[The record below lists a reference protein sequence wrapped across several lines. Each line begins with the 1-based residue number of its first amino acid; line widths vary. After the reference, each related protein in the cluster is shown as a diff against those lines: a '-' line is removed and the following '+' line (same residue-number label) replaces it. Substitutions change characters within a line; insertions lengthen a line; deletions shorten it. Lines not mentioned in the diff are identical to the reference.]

1 MVVRPLRAGFSEAV
15 TPPQDDVPPVSQP
28 QQPPADALA
37 GVLRHLSGG
46 TTGAT
51 GQANTGG
58 TNIANSGV
66 IERLTVALSAA
77 PPQPST
83 TAFVSYPESDRD
95 WVEQSLLAALD
106 PLPMQL
112 FYSGGHLSQPDDWE
126 MVYAVMDKASLLI
139 VVGRDS
145 SVVRDRRVRDQVA
158 YWLDNHPDRSG
169 VVLVG
174 QPDSRPEAIDHRLA
188 GLPMVAMPVGEV
200 TAASRAAA
208 ADRLVRAIRWTP
220 RAEPG
225 ATRDRVVDEDAL
237 GPVRD
242 AYLRWV
248 CRTHSVID
256 TVVAGVSVTMPL
268 AQCPPPGPLV
278 RDGSSGRTRSTELDH
293 LRSRARQVAGDGGTT
308 PDSGAEF
315 SVLADRPLPTYLSPT
330 RSIDRLDL
338 SGLPELSPGRLA
350 GTVWRAIVLGEP
362 GSGKS
367 SMVRRLAYDTAARR
381 LADDGERDE
390 VRRLPVLCRAADLAV
405 GLAGAEE
412 SAEGLAALAIQL
424 GWAGALPTDPA
435 SGDRL
440 PPDELARLARVA
452 LRSRRL
458 VLIVDGLDEVPSLA
472 DRRSVAAA
480 LDVFAASGGVRLDHP
495 ARAPG
500 NQTIITSRIA
510 GYYAAA
516 LGDRFEQFLIGPLDG
531 DGAAAVVD
539 YWLGGYFALA
549 RVPELTQVQR
559 RTEIEQLITGG
570 GAAVRQL
577 AANPYLLVSLVS
589 VVLSGLSGRPGV
601 RGDRWLRVD
610 LYTAMVEHAVRR
622 GGLRFP
628 DVPVDTLIRLQAAVA
643 YQMHDVSRSGLVD
656 RATLTRLCRRA
667 LELLGEPAPPVAAE
681 QVDPVIAGIDLL
693 TARGQELYGF
703 RHLTVQEY
711 FAGRWLIDAGTVD
724 AIVTAIGDRL
734 GDPRW
739 LEAIRLALGQLS
751 RVSEHVFA
759 AVVDELLAGPGRRLA
774 AEMLSHSLA
783 DIAGLR
789 RQHLRALV
797 QVAVQTEAELT
808 GTVVTLHP
816 DGARMLAPLLRWT
829 VSVQGDTAPRL
840 ICEALCEHLRDPA
853 PAMAAAAAR
862 LIDALRLDDRS
873 VVQALL
879 EAQYR
884 DSAEHGW
891 QVTRALLTV
900 LHRRM
905 AAIGGGDP
913 ETVRAGLDTEQR
925 ALVDTMVRAAP
936 PTIAAGSGRR
946 RAGIRAATTIGV
958 RNQMR
963 TALTT
968 EAVLRERVGSDLGW
982 LRVLLCLYGGIP
994 FLDMIHWLRRQDE
1007 AVSVFAAPTSEPAE
1021 RYRAAVL
1028 LDTLI
1033 RPAIAARGPRPV
1045 AFRPEQIAIDSPLTD
1060 HLLTWLRAGVPGDDL
1075 PDLLAGILTDRR
1087 ADPQVRGDALAAWL
1101 VLDTGEAQAGAT
1113 APFVELVSEEDI
1125 ATVEAVRRRARWR
1138 LGRTDMLLSD
1148 ALAGLNPLAAGAGLT
1163 GDASDDVFGE
1173 PFTGPFPDTFSDVVR
1188 ALWMIGTPRP
1198 DSDSTRRPLSE
1209 ELALA
1214 VCGAN
1219 DDKEYALAVTLDV
1232 KGRDMVNVAGGLASA
1247 LADVARTESV
1257 AAAGTD
1263 DWRLDPLSP
1272 PTGDLAEALTVLAGL
1287 HPRWGFLR
1295 CWCLDRLAEQI
1306 IAEGFRTEAACLALE
1321 VLVTDP
1327 TSARRTLDRLGTA
1340 AGAPTGGA
1348 AAEHSDPQG
1357 ETGDVDAPFAGSG
1370 LPGDPV
1376 ALSRLD
1382 RSSGR
1387 SGSAYA
1393 ELRGRIRLA
1402 ALLGDRWT
1410 VRVLD
1415 EALGALSDAHQRLR
1429 AIELAVG
1436 ERLVA
1441 PGPELL
1447 ERAVAAARQVD
1458 DPAARAS
1465 ALARTARWTD
1475 LDTEEGLLRE
1485 ALVALRGAPPDEVA
1499 RVLSVLPP
1507 PTSDETRALRRR
1519 CEAVLTFRRQ
1529 RSIARGDA
1537 AGALLSHDRLDR
1549 DADTV
1554 QAWAALT
1561 TAMLCRRGLDL
1572 LRDTAGRFTSERAAW
1587 SALSDLERRPA
1598 ALAAL
1603 RARAAA
1609 GVTALRLEKEAVAG
1623 IDALLAAEQVDDA
1636 VELLAAGRATTAV
1649 SRLRRWREHPRADL
1663 AGVATLLAIESGEL
1677 DPPAVARLAD
1687 LLRSEDDR
1695 IRLRTRTA
1703 IASVSRGGQGPPRLR
1718 ASALGAESIVALV
1731 RLVCAARDRHPHLH
1745 GDLSWALADIVH
1757 DAPGVLRS
1765 ALDLL
1770 AGEPAARRRLLV
1782 ALHHLRLPVLDM
1794 LLAEL
1799 PRLPDEEQMELL
1811 WALQTVAWTPSRFGM
1826 EATRLRRAAG
1836 AARRCVNESGDG
1848 PAAQALRL
1856 LGLILPVTGLS
1867 VDALLGEA
1875 LSGDGLAEAACDGLG
1890 FLLHRARWEAP
1901 ELDAAEAVTELWLL
1915 ARDPHE
1921 PIAVA
1926 ALTAL
1931 ARAGVTVEDDVSIA
1945 PDLVLRGL
1953 VGAVDPFVVGDQW
1966 LADLRRAA
1974 RFVLHGAPVGEGA
1987 DPNPLL
1993 ALLLEQVVVQLVEQ
2007 AEAPDRPRW
2016 DAGADY
2022 LSVLYA
2028 VAVQQPAALREA
2040 VAGEPRDLP
2049 ALLLTLLGHE
2059 PGWATRSVAG
2069 ALLAIL
2075 GDGDA
2080 PSLRTLL
2087 DMAWDT
2093 DAVGERVLGSF
2104 RWLDRVTEQGLAELV
2119 RATAD
2124 PFVARAYFAVQ
2135 MLAALARQGVF
2146 GPDEQRTALAAV
2158 AGAIRRPD
2166 ATRHV
2171 LLERDGRISSLGT
2184 LADACR
2190 QAIGWIESDR
2200 RLRESEAVHAGVVLP
2215 AEGVNGEPVTLR
2227 LTGEV
2232 PIDEPVRYQIDYLQQ
2247 TESIEL
2253 PAALTQRLG
2262 AVTAAA
2268 AGAKVPLVALVPSAT
2283 DGPGRGSGSP
2293 RATGEQGQG
2302 RLAQA
2307 AAESSGMPKSS
2318 LLLVLGRNMAGE
2330 EVYSYLRVS
2339 EQQIEDVR
2347 AALDSRRPFTPG
2359 DYGTVVIS
2367 GRGKPSTE
2375 VIELVG
2381 VPDFLI
2387 QFNEPTAAASTA
2399 ADPPAET
2406 G

>member
-1 MVVRPLRAGFSEAV
+1 MVVRSLRAGFSETV

-28 QQPPADALA
+28 QQPTGDALA

-66 IERLTVALSAA
+66 IERLTVALSTA

-83 TAFVSYPESDRD
+83 TAFVSYPESDRE

-106 PLPMQL
+106 PLPLQL

-145 SVVRDRRVRDQVA
+145 SVMRDRRVRDQVA

-174 QPDSRPEAIDHRLA
+174 QPDSRPEAIDSRLA

-200 TAASRAAA
+200 AAASRAAA
-208 ADRLVRAIRWTP
+208 ADRLVGGIRVTP
-220 RAEPG
+220 RAEPV
-225 ATRDRVVDEDAL
+225 ATRDRVADEDAL

-278 RDGSSGRTRSTELDH
+278 RDGSSGRTRITELDH
-293 LRSRARQVAGDGGTT
+293 LRSRARQVDGGGGTT

-338 SGLPELSPGRLA
+338 SGLPELSPARLA

-367 SMVRRLAYDTAARR
+367 SMVRRLAYDTAARQ

-424 GWAGALPTDPA
+424 GWAGALPADPV
-435 SGDRL
+435 SGDPL

-549 RVPELTQVQR
+549 RVPELTQAQR
-559 RTEIEQLITGG
+559 RTEIDQLITGG
-570 GAAVRQL
+570 GAAVWQL
-577 AANPYLLVSLVS
+577 AANPYQLVSLVS

-656 RATLTRLCRRA
+656 RATLTQLCRRA

-681 QVDPVIAGIDLL
+681 QVDLVIAGIDLL

-724 AIVTAIGDRL
+724 AIVTAIGERL

-739 LEAIRLALGQLS
+739 LEAVRLALGQLS
-751 RVSEHVFA
+751 RASEHVFA
-759 AVVDELLAGPGRRLA
+759 AVVDKLLAGPGRRLA

-808 GTVVTLHP
+808 GTVGTLHP
-816 DGARMLAPLLRWT
+816 DGARMLEPLLRWT
-829 VSVQGDTAPRL
+829 VSVQGDTASRL
-840 ICEALCEHLRDPA
+840 LCEALCEHLLDPA

-862 LIDALRLDDRS
+862 LVDALRLDDRS
-873 VVQALL
+873 VVQTLL
-879 EAQYR
+879 EAQHR
-884 DSAEHGW
+884 DSADHGW

-905 AAIGGGDP
+905 TAIGGGDP
-913 ETVRAGLDTEQR
+913 EAVRVGLDADQQ

-936 PTIAAGSGRR
+936 PTTAAGSGRR
-946 RAGIRAATTIGV
+946 RAGIRAATTLGV

-1045 AFRPEQIAIDSPLTD
+1045 AFRPEQIAIDSALTD
-1060 HLLTWLRAGVPGDDL
+1060 HLLTWLRAAVPGHDL

-1113 APFVELVSEEDI
+1113 PFVEEDI
-1125 ATVEAVRRRARWR
+1125 ATTEAIRRRARWR

-1148 ALAGLNPLAAGAGLT
+1148 ALAGLNPLAAGARLT
-1163 GDASDDVFGE
+1163 RDDPGDLSRDA
-1173 PFTGPFPDTFSDVVR
+1173 FTDVVR
-1188 ALWMIGTPRP
+1188 ALWIVGTPRP
-1198 DSDSTRRPLSE
+1198 DGDSTSRPLAE

-1219 DDKEYALAVTLDV
+1219 DDKEYAVAVTLDV

-1247 LADVARTESV
+1247 LADVARTASV

-1272 PTGDLAEALTVLAGL
+1272 PAGDLAEALTVLAGL

-1327 TSARRTLDRLGTA
+1327 ASARRTLERLGPA
-1340 AGAPTGGA
+1340 AGAPSGGA
-1348 AAEHSDPQG
+1348 ATEHSDQHE
-1357 ETGDVDAPFAGSG
+1357 ETGDGEPQVGDAPFAGGG

-1382 RSSGR
+1382 QSSGR
-1387 SGSAYA
+1387 SRSAYA

-1415 EALGALSDAHQRLR
+1415 EVLGGLTDAHQRLR

-1458 DPAARAS
+1458 GPAARAS

-1485 ALVALRGAPPDEVA
+1485 ALVALRDAPPDEVA

-1519 CEAVLTFRRQ
+1519 CETVLTSRRQ

-1587 SALSDLERRPA
+1587 SALSDPERRPA

-1623 IDALLAAEQVDDA
+1623 IDALLAAQQVDDV
-1636 VELLAAGRATTAV
+1636 VELLAASRATTAV
-1649 SRLRRWREHPRADL
+1649 SRVRRWREHPRADL

-1677 DPPAVARLAD
+1677 DPPAVTRLAD
-1687 LLRSEDDR
+1687 LLRSGDDR

-1718 ASALGAESIVALV
+1718 ASALGAESIVELV

-1799 PRLPDEEQMELL
+1799 PRLSDEEQMAVL

-1826 EATRLRRAAG
+1826 EATRLRRAAD

-1890 FLLHRARWEAP
+1890 FLLRRARWEAP
-1901 ELDAAEAVTELWLL
+1901 ELDASEAVTELWLL

-1931 ARAGVTVEDDVSIA
+1931 ARAGVTIEDDVSIA

-1953 VGAVDPFVVGDQW
+1953 VGAVDPFLVGDQW

-1974 RFVLHGAPVGEGA
+1974 RFVLHGVPMGEGT
-1987 DPNPLL
+1987 DPDPLL
-1993 ALLLEQVVVQLVEQ
+1993 ALLLDQVVAQLINEV
-2007 AEAPDRPRW
+2007 EAPDRPSW

-2028 VAVQQPAALREA
+2028 VAVHQPAALREA

-2059 PGWATRSVAG
+2059 PGWVTRSVAG

-2135 MLAALARQGVF
+2135 MLAALAKQGVF

-2190 QAIGWIESDR
+2190 QAVGWIESDR

-2227 LTGEV
+2227 LTGDV

-2247 TESIEL
+2247 TENIEL
-2253 PAALTQRLG
+2253 PAALTKRLG

-2268 AGAKVPLVALVPSAT
+2268 AGAKVPLVALVPSAS
-2283 DGPGRGSGSP
+2283 DRSGRGSGSP
-2293 RATGEQGQG
+2293 RATGEQGRG
-2302 RLAQA
+2302 RLAEA
-2307 AAESSGMPKSS
+2307 AVEGSGTAKAA
-2318 LLLVLGRNMAGE
+2318 LLLILGRNMVGE
-2330 EVYSYLRVS
+2330 ETYSYLRVS
-2339 EQQIEDVR
+2339 EQQLEDVR
-2347 AALDSRRPFTPG
+2347 AALDSGRPFTPG
-2359 DYGTVVIS
+2359 DFGTVIIS
-2367 GRGKPSTE
+2367 GRDKPSAD